1 MKAPGLPQVFNQVLT
16 SIPPTLLVESFP
28 SEAGGYS
35 VQLLILDKYT
45 EVREVAIVNLEV
57 REVEIGNLEIR
68 EVEIVN
74 LEVREVAIGNLEI
87 REVEIGNLE
96 IREVE
101 R

>member
-1 MKAPGLPQVFNQVLT
+1 MKAPCLPQVFNQVLT